1 MLNRAGR
8 DKLLE
13 QVDAA
18 EQVNGSI
25 LFTFTSLNCTMKVI
39 D

>member
-1 MLNRAGR
+1 MLNRAGM

-25 LFTFTSLNCTMKVI
+25 LFTFTSLNCTMKAN